1 MTSSEIRQS
10 FLDFFREKSHTIVP
24 SSSLMPDAPNLLFTN
39 AGMNQFVPFFLGER
53 DCPYKPPRA
62 ADTQKCIRAGGK
74 HNDLEDVG
82 YDTYHHTFFEMLGN
96 WSFGD
101 YFKQE
106 AIQWAW
112 ELLVDRWGF
121 PPDRLY
127 ATVYK
132 PGPNDPAEFDHEAHD
147 LWTEIFTAAGV
158 DPAVHIVNG
167 GRKDNFW
174 MMGDTGPC
182 GPCSEIHM
190 DLTPGGDTRGA
201 LVNADDARC
210 IEIWNL
216 VFIQFNANAD
226 GSYTP
231 LPARHVDTGMG
242 FERVCS
248 IIQGTNGFTDFE
260 SAHVSNYETDVF
272 HPIFRAIEELTGH
285 TYHCTLPPSG
295 EAVHEDARLRND
307 VAFRVLADHIRALTF
322 SIADGILPSN
332 EGRGYVLRRILRRAV
347 RYGRNLGQHDLFFY
361 KLVDTLTEQLGT
373 IFPQLAEH
381 REQVTTVIRGEEEN
395 FSKTLD
401 RGIELFEQ
409 ISKGIPHGGR
419 ISGKDAFRLYDT
431 YGFPLDLTQLMA
443 RECGLSVD
451 VTEFEACMEAQR
463 ARSKASQKKT
473 TIEVLESDGI
483 EFETTFVGYDQPTDV
498 TIEKFEILHDP
509 KSGKPRLLMSP
520 TPFYGEMG
528 GQVGDTGAVKS
539 EAAEVRIH
547 DTVRTPSGEPLHL
560 PENAEAIE
568 QLEGSLI
575 ASVDTERRE
584 RIEAH
589 HSGTHI
595 LHWALR
601 EVLGPNVRQKGSH
614 VSPDH
619 LRFDFSHV
627 KAVEPA
633 ELETI
638 ERLIN
643 ERIAENSPV
652 STSERPYEEV
662 RNDPTVLQF
671 FGDKYGEVVR
681 VVDIGGFSK
690 ELCGGTHVG
699 TTSEIG
705 PLRVTHE
712 GAIAAGIRRVE
723 AYSGEA
729 LRRHTLEQIAR
740 QDNELR
746 ELLERTGA
754 KGSLPAADAAVA
766 IEDLWAHY
774 VDRSEKLAAI
784 EQQIRDHQK
793 NAAKQE
799 QAALQ
804 SKAAEKAR
812 ELIAAAEPVGSAQ
825 LIIADLGEIDSKF
838 PNLLGT
844 ELKKQFAGAAFA
856 VGTANGRA
864 TLLATSGETTSQM
877 LPAGKWL
884 QTVAPI
890 VDGKG
895 GGRPDQA
902 QGGGT
907 NPAKIPDL
915 LREARDYAR
924 TKLPKGA

>member
-96 WSFGD
+96 WSFGN
-101 YFKQE
+101 YFKKE
-106 AIQWAW
+106 AIGWAW
-112 ELLVDRWGF
+112 ELLVGRWGF
-121 PPDRLY
+121 PPERLY
-127 ATVYK
+127 VTVYK
-132 PGPNDPAEFDHEAHD
+132 PDPGDPAEFDQEAHD
-147 LWTEIFTAAGV
+147 LWTAIFENAGL
-158 DPAVHIVNG
+158 DPEVHIVNG
-167 GRKDNFW
+167 NQKDNFW

-182 GPCSEIHM
+182 GPSSEIHM
-190 DLTPGGDTRGA
+190 DLTPEGNTRGS
-201 LVNADDARC
+201 LVNRDDARC

-216 VFIQFNANAD
+216 VFIQFNANPD

-248 IIQGTNGFTDFE
+248 IMQGTRNFTDFKTT
-260 SAHVSNYETDVF
+260 HVSNYETDVF

-285 TYHCTLPPSG
+285 TYHCTLPSSS
-295 EAVHEDARLRND
+295 EEVHDNEKLKTD

-322 SIADGILPSN
+322 AIADGILPSN
-332 EGRGYVLRRILRRAV
+332 EGRGYVLRRVLRRAV
-347 RYGRNLGQHDLFFY
+347 RYGRELGQKDLFFY
-361 KLVDTLTEQLGT
+361 KLVDVVVDQMGSVFPELVEQ
-373 IFPQLAEH
+373 
-381 REQVTTVIRGEEEN
+381 RNQVTTIIRAEEEN
-395 FSKTLD
+395 FSRTLD

-409 ISKGIPHGGR
+409 MSHSIPHGGT
-419 ISGKDAFRLYDT
+419 ISGEDAFRLYDT

-443 RECGLSVD
+443 RECGVGVD
-451 VTEFEACMEAQR
+451 VVGFEACMEEQR

-473 TIEVLESDGI
+473 TIEVLESEGI
-483 EFETTFVGYDQPTDV
+483 DFESEFVGYDQPTDV
-498 TIEKFEILHDP
+498 AIERFEILHDQ
-509 KSGKPRLLMSP
+509 KTGKPRLLLSP

-528 GQVGDTGAVKS
+528 GQVGDTGTVAS
-539 EAAEVRIH
+539 ESGSARIA
-547 DTVRTPSGEPLHL
+547 DTVRTPSGQPLHL
-560 PENAEAIE
+560 PEESEAVE
-568 QLEGSLI
+568 KLEGSLT
-575 ASVDTERRE
+575 ASIDTERRG

-614 VSPDH
+614 VSPEH

-643 ERIAENSPV
+643 ERIAENGSV
-652 STSERPYEEV
+652 STNERAYDEV
-662 RNDPTVLQF
+662 RNDPSVLQF
-671 FGDKYGEVVR
+671 FGDKYGDVVR

-699 TTSEIG
+699 STAEIG
-705 PLRVTHE
+705 PLRITHE
-712 GAIAAGIRRVE
+712 GAIAAGIRRIE
-723 AYSGEA
+723 AYSGES
-729 LRRHTLEQIAR
+729 LRRHTLEQIAK
-740 QDNELR
+740 QDAELR
-746 ELLERTGA
+746 ELLERTG
-754 KGSLPAADAAVA
+754 GSGQLPGAESTLSL
-766 IEDLWAHY
+766 EDLWGAYRH
-774 VDRSEKLAAI
+774 RSEKLASI
-784 EQQIRDHQK
+784 EEEIRDQQK
-793 NAAKQE
+793 NAAKQQ

-804 SKAAEKAR
+804 SLAAEKATA
-812 ELIAAAEPVGSAQ
+812 LVASAEGN
-825 LIIADLGEIDSKF
+825 LIIADLGEIDPKF
-838 PNLLGT
+838 PNLLGA
-844 ELKKQFAGAAFA
+844 ELKKQFAGAAFTA
-856 VGTANGRA
+856 GTANGRA
-864 TLLATSGETTSQM
+864 MLLATSGEATSKP
-877 LPAGKWL
+877 LPAGKWI
-884 QTVAPI
+884 QAMAPI

-902 QGGGT
+902 QGGGAS
-907 NPAKIPDL
+907 PEKIPDL
-915 LREARDYAR
+915 LREARNFAFA
-924 TKLPKGA
+924 KLGS